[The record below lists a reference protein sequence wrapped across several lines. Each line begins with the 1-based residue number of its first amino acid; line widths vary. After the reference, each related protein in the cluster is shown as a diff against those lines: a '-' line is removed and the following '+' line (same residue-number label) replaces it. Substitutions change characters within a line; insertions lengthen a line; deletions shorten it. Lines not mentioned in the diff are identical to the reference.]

1 MIRLECGN
9 EDSCDLGATHE
20 FPEIGARVVL
30 RPGDYQ
36 ILGREIRTFRA
47 VAPTS
52 GRVSAHVEHAHM
64 VLVRLRDHSITVYVD
79 IEDDILS

>member
-9 EDSCDLGATHE
+9 EDSCGPGATHE
-20 FPEIGARVVL
+20 FPEVDGRARL

-47 VAPTS
+47 EEPIV
-52 GRVSAHVEHAHM
+52 GRVTAHVEHAHM
-64 VLVRLRDHSITVYVD
+64 VLVRLRDHNITVYAD